1 MQKTANQIKSEFEL
15 LASGHYQIHSFLY
28 AQEFEQQ
35 AYENLIY
42 PLMLVYPLGGS
53 LSGTSYTRNY
63 RVVIADRVLKSEG
76 NELEVESDTQL
87 IALDTLAYWMKLGTN
102 ERFSITSSN
111 TITPFWEKWGDEVTG
126 HFVDIGIEEFYDF
139 NSCAIPLSSAIPS
152 PSNPCKD
159 ARILINSVVYG
170 NAPSDTNFNVVV
182 KDQLGALVGSLI
194 GGEWIV
200 NTGGSCADATYT
212 IEDSLGNVLY
222 TGTIPSGGSVTE
234 VIGNSTLNVNKSDGT
249 LISSRSILAE
259 GTDSYNV
266 GNSSAVLKDEDGN
279 VLSTT
284 PIKATETEDIVAPNG
299 DVSVN
304 SVAFDDVLSG
314 GTLNIQVRKSTGNDL
329 IGSKQG
335 QYWRIGDST
344 AVIKDSANNTLKSEA
359 IMATETE
366 NITIND
372 SVAVIKNSA
381 GTTLKSENI
390 LAEATENI
398 SISDSVA
405 VIKNSAGT
413 TLKSENILAQASE
426 NITINDSTAV
436 IKDSIGTTLKTEPI
450 LAEASENITINDS
463 SVNVNK
469 SNGTLISAVSVKAEN
484 TASYN
489 VVDSTI
495 TNSDSTYD
503 VDVKATESLSLPDSQ
518 INVNSVDSGDVVS
531 VKTIDVNLE
540 DSLGAPVVPTSVG
553 LVGNTLTIEVP
564 SSAPPSTGDYL
575 VRFFDI
581 DGTILKEEYVD
592 AGNSATAPSTP
603 TYDSTYLTFKE
614 WNKTFS
620 VINQDTDVGAIYD
633 TIDGKTYLFLRI
645 TNVSGLQPTLQL
657 NKSTTNLMTINW
669 GDATTNTT
677 STSGNVNITKTAAY
691 SAIGDYVVTIE
702 DSGAYGVNT
711 GGYILGN
718 NVTYSSCLLIAY
730 LGVNFTTIS
739 ASSFRANTALRVISL
754 NDNITT
760 INLFTFTDTNGLLS
774 INLPNS
780 ITTFNSGF
788 STGLKT
794 ITIPLSITS
803 LPSSVFSGCSSLVN
817 AIIPSSI
824 NTLGNT
830 AFANCFSLRKI
841 DLSNITNLSGAGIFA
856 TASSLESVILNNS
869 VTSIQSTL
877 FQNCTVLNS
886 VNIPT
891 SVTSVA
897 AQAFL
902 NCNNL
907 KELEFPSTL
916 TSIATQAFQGC
927 NSILEY
933 TFLSTTPPTLASTSA
948 FASIKSTCKI
958 YVPDANVAAY
968 QAATN
973 WSTYANYIYPLSTK
987 P

>member
-1 MQKTANQIKSEFEL
+1 MQKTANEIKSEFEL

-152 PSNPCKD
+152 PTNPCKD
-159 ARILINSVVYG
+159 ARILINSVIYG
-170 NAPSDTNFNVVV
+170 NAPSNSNFNVVV

-200 NTGGSCADATYT
+200 NTGGSCADASYT

-222 TGTIPSGGSVTE
+222 TGTIPSGGSLTQA
-234 VIGNSTLNVNKSDGT
+234 ISNSTLNVNKSDGT

-266 GNSSAVLKDEDGN
+266 GDSSAVLKDEDGN

-314 GTLNIQVRKSTGNDL
+314 GTLNIEVRKSTGNDL

-344 AVIKDSANNTLKSEA
+344 VVIKDSANNTLKSEA

-366 NITIND
+366 NIVVND
-372 SVAVIKNSA
+372 SVAVIKNSF

-398 SISDSVA
+398 
-405 VIKNSAGT
+405 
-413 TLKSENILAQASE
+413 
-426 NITINDSTAV
+426 
-436 IKDSIGTTLKTEPI
+436 
-450 LAEASENITINDS
+450 TINDS
-463 SVNVNK
+463 SV
-469 SNGTLISAVSVKAEN
+469 E
-484 TASYN
+484 
-489 VVDSTI
+489 
-495 TNSDSTYD
+495 NSDATYS
-503 VDVKATESLSLPDSQ
+503 VDVLAEGSLILPDSQ

-564 SSAPPSTGDYL
+564 SG
-575 VRFFDI
+575 
-581 DGTILKEEYVD
+581 G
-592 AGNSATAPSTP
+592 ATMTADFTSDKVTAEPFESIVFT
-603 TYDSTYLTFKE
+603 
-614 WNKTFS
+614 
-620 VINQDTDVGAIYD
+620 DT
-633 TIDGKTYLFLRI
+633 
-645 TNVSGLQPTLQL
+645 
-657 NKSTTNLMTINW
+657 
-669 GDATTNTT
+669 TTNTPT
-677 STSGNVNITKTAAY
+677 NWSWGFGDNTNSILQNPNKSYKVGGVYNVSLLAGKI
-691 SAIGDYVVTIE
+691 
-702 DSGAYGVNT
+702 DSGDFISKTNYITITNT
-711 GGYILGN
+711 Y
-718 NVTYSSCLLIAY
+718 
-730 LGVNFTTIS
+730 
-739 ASSFRANTALRVISL
+739 
-754 NDNITT
+754 
-760 INLFTFTDTNGLLS
+760 FTDLFGT
-774 INLPNS
+774 P
-780 ITTFNSGF
+780 
-788 STGLKT
+788 
-794 ITIPLSITS
+794 TS
-803 LPSSVFSGCSSLVN
+803 
-817 AIIPSSI
+817 A
-824 NTLGNT
+824 
-830 AFANCFSLRKI
+830 FSLRKLSPNTLYSGAAIRVRRSSDNTEQDINFVSSGANALI
-841 DLSNITNLSGAGIFA
+841 DTSALLSFVGSGSGFVVTWYNQNGSSNHATNSTASEQPRIVNAGVIELDNGYPCIFFSGTNNLNLSLISSSTEMTIISLCKHTSLSGNQKAIIGIGFNNGYALVTEQKYNLFYRGVADQRSTNDAIASQSIIFA
-856 TASSLESVILNNS
+856 YTKSSTNQQVYANN
-869 VTSIQSTL
+869 IL
-877 FQNCTVLNS
+877 FQN
-886 VNIPT
+886 I
-891 SVTSVA
+891 
-897 AQAFL
+897 
-902 NCNNL
+902 
-907 KELEFPSTL
+907 
-916 TSIATQAFQGC
+916 
-927 NSILEY
+927 
-933 TFLSTTPPTLASTSA
+933 TPPAMLTPTTSSRIGA
-948 FASIKSTCKI
+948 YDGTAGRFIGTQQELILFASDQLSNRTAMQSNINN
-958 YVPDANVAAY
+958 YYNVF
-968 QAATN
+968 
-973 WSTYANYIYPLSTK
+973 
-987 P
+987 

>member
-1 MQKTANQIKSEFEL
+1 MQKTANEIKSEFEL

-42 PLMLVYPLGGS
+42 PLMLVYPLGGNV
-53 LSGTSYTRNY
+53 SGTTYLRNY

-200 NTGGSCADATYT
+200 NTGGACADATYT

-266 GNSSAVLKDEDGN
+266 GDSSAVLKDEDGN

-284 PIKATETEDIVAPNG
+284 SIKATESKDIVAPNG

-366 NITIND
+366 NIVVND
-372 SVAVIKNSA
+372 SVAVIKDSA
-381 GTTLKSENI
+381 NNTLKSENI
-390 LAEATENI
+390 LAQATENI

-413 TLKSENILAQASE
+413 TLKSENILAQATE

-469 SNGTLISAVSVKAEN
+469 SDGTLISAVSVKAEN
-484 TASYN
+484 TSSYN
-489 VVDSTI
+489 VGDSSI
-495 TNSDSTYD
+495 TNAAISPTYSQL
-503 VDVKATESLSLPDSQ
+503 VKATEGLILPTQEIQNNGVASGFIPSVGT
-518 INVNSVDSGDVVS
+518 INVTTNITPLNFDISGRTLNITLHKEVFI
-531 VKTIDVNLE
+531 K
-540 DSLGAPVVPTSVG
+540 G
-553 LVGNTLTIEVP
+553 LFKSGNDTMETLTIDAESAGTFTSITDDGGSGSITLSKNGGAFAAF
-564 SSAPPSTGDYL
+564 SSPL
-575 VRFFDI
+575 VLAN
-581 DGTILKEEYVD
+581 T
-592 AGNSATAPSTP
+592 
-603 TYDSTYLTFKE
+603 
-614 WNKTFS
+614 
-620 VINQDTDVGAIYD
+620 DTLVV
-633 TIDGKTYLFLRI
+633 KR
-645 TNVSGLQPTLQL
+645 
-657 NKSTTNLMTINW
+657 TT
-669 GDATTNTT
+669 TT
-677 STSGNVNITKTAAY
+677 SAGFFKL
-691 SAIGDYVVTIE
+691 
-702 DSGAYGVNT
+702 T
-711 GGYILGN
+711 G
-718 NVTYSSCLLIAY
+718 TY
-730 LGVNFTTIS
+730 
-739 ASSFRANTALRVISL
+739 
-754 NDNITT
+754 
-760 INLFTFTDTNGLLS
+760 
-774 INLPNS
+774 
-780 ITTFNSGF
+780 
-788 STGLKT
+788 
-794 ITIPLSITS
+794 
-803 LPSSVFSGCSSLVN
+803 
-817 AIIPSSI
+817 
-824 NTLGNT
+824 
-830 AFANCFSLRKI
+830 
-841 DLSNITNLSGAGIFA
+841 
-856 TASSLESVILNNS
+856 
-869 VTSIQSTL
+869 
-877 FQNCTVLNS
+877 
-886 VNIPT
+886 
-891 SVTSVA
+891 
-897 AQAFL
+897 
-902 NCNNL
+902 
-907 KELEFPSTL
+907 
-916 TSIATQAFQGC
+916 
-927 NSILEY
+927 
-933 TFLSTTPPTLASTSA
+933 
-948 FASIKSTCKI
+948 
-958 YVPDANVAAY
+958 
-968 QAATN
+968 
-973 WSTYANYIYPLSTK
+973 
-987 P
+987 

>member
-200 NTGGSCADATYT
+200 NTGGACADATYT

-259 GTDSYNV
+259 STDSYNV
-266 GNSSAVLKDEDGN
+266 ADSSAVLKDEDGN
-279 VLSTT
+279 ILSTT
-284 PIKATETEDIVAPNG
+284 PIKATESKDIVAPNG

-314 GTLNIQVRKSTGNDL
+314 GALNIQVRKSTGNDL

-372 SVAVIKNSA
+372 SVAVIKDSA
-381 GTTLKSENI
+381 NNTLKSENI

-398 SISDSVA
+398 SITDSVA
-405 VIKNSAGT
+405 VIKNSVGT
-413 TLKSENILAQASE
+413 TLKSENILAQATE
-426 NITINDSTAV
+426 NINISDSTAV

-450 LAEASENITINDS
+450 LAEATENITINDS

-469 SNGTLISAVSVKAEN
+469 SDGTLISAVSVKAEN

-489 VVDSTI
+489 VGDSTI

-540 DSLGAPVVPTSVG
+540 DSLGDPVTPTSVG

-564 SSAPPSTGDYL
+564 SGSTPSGVLLQFPQPDQYTSYRTGDVGWRAQNNWFNYTPPTNPKSIAELDYTLGANYWARLKNPLIVGGVSNTLRFVDVDGGQTFSATGNKNLITIDKLTGIGMRRITTGNGNWDTQIDNALALSLVVGGVTFSDFYL
-575 VRFFDI
+575 VSALESVLLFGLGRSF
-581 DGTILKEEYVD
+581 
-592 AGNSATAPSTP
+592 NSMTDPISSVVLQSNTSDDMFTST
-603 TYDSTYLTFKE
+603 
-614 WNKTFS
+614 
-620 VINQDTDVGAIYD
+620 
-633 TIDGKTYLFLRI
+633 
-645 TNVSGLQPTLQL
+645 
-657 NKSTTNLMTINW
+657 
-669 GDATTNTT
+669 
-677 STSGNVNITKTAAY
+677 TSGN
-691 SAIGDYVVTIE
+691 
-702 DSGAYGVNT
+702 
-711 GGYILGN
+711 
-718 NVTYSSCLLIAY
+718 SS
-730 LGVNFTTIS
+730 TTVH
-739 ASSFRANTALRVISL
+739 NHQNLRVMRLDSK
-754 NDNITT
+754 T
-760 INLFTFTDTNGLLS
+760 LS
-774 INLPNS
+774 AVRGVFI
-780 ITTFNSGF
+780 FN
-788 STGLKT
+788 
-794 ITIPLSITS
+794 
-803 LPSSVFSGCSSLVN
+803 
-817 AIIPSSI
+817 
-824 NTLGNT
+824 
-830 AFANCFSLRKI
+830 
-841 DLSNITNLSGAGIFA
+841 
-856 TASSLESVILNNS
+856 ASSLI
-869 VTSIQSTL
+869 TA
-877 FQNCTVLNS
+877 
-886 VNIPT
+886 P
-891 SVTSVA
+891 
-897 AQAFL
+897 
-902 NCNNL
+902 
-907 KELEFPSTL
+907 
-916 TSIATQAFQGC
+916 
-927 NSILEY
+927 
-933 TFLSTTPPTLASTSA
+933 
-948 FASIKSTCKI
+948 
-958 YVPDANVAAY
+958 
-968 QAATN
+968 
-973 WSTYANYIYPLSTK
+973 
-987 P
+987 

>member
-63 RVVIADRVLKSEG
+63 RVIIADRVLKSEG

-87 IALDTLAYWMKLGTN
+87 IALDVLAYWMKLGTN

-152 PSNPCKD
+152 PTNPCKD

-200 NTGGSCADATYT
+200 NTSGACADATYT
-212 IEDSLGNVLY
+212 IEDSLGNILY

-234 VIGNSTLNVNKSDGT
+234 VISNSTLNVNKSDGT

-266 GNSSAVLKDEDGN
+266 GDSSAVLKDEDGN

-284 PIKATETEDIVAPNG
+284 AIKATETEDIVAPNG

-314 GTLNIQVRKSTGNDL
+314 GTLNIEVLKSTGNDQ

-335 QYWRIGDST
+335 QYWRIG
-344 AVIKDSANNTLKSEA
+344 
-359 IMATETE
+359 
-366 NITIND
+366 
-372 SVAVIKNSA
+372 
-381 GTTLKSENI
+381 
-390 LAEATENI
+390 
-398 SISDSVA
+398 
-405 VIKNSAGT
+405 
-413 TLKSENILAQASE
+413 
-426 NITINDSTAV
+426 
-436 IKDSIGTTLKTEPI
+436 
-450 LAEASENITINDS
+450 
-463 SVNVNK
+463 
-469 SNGTLISAVSVKAEN
+469 
-484 TASYN
+484 
-489 VVDSTI
+489 DSTI

-503 VDVKATESLSLPDSQ
+503 VDVKATESLILPDSQ
-518 INVNSVDSGDVVS
+518 INVNGVDEGDVVS

-564 SSAPPSTGDYL
+564 TGGTPTGDYL

-581 DGTILKEEYVD
+581 DGTILKEEYVN

-657 NKSTTNLMTINW
+657 NKSTTSLMTINW
-669 GDATTNTT
+669 GDTTTDTT
-677 STSGNVNITKTAAY
+677 STSGNINITKTAVY

-702 DSGAYGVNT
+702 DSGTHGVNT

-739 ASSFRANTALRVISL
+739 ASSFRSHTALRIISL

-760 INLFTFTDTNGLLS
+760 INLFTFADTNGLLC

-780 ITTFNSGF
+780 ITTFSSGF

-803 LPSSVFSGCSSLVN
+803 LPSSVFNGCSSLVN
-817 AIIPSSI
+817 AKLPSSI
-824 NTLGNT
+824 NTLLGT
-830 AFANCFSLRKI
+830 IYANCFSLRKM
-841 DLSNITNLSGAGIFA
+841 DLSNITNLTGAGIFA
-856 TASSLESVILNNS
+856 AASSLESVVLNNS
-869 VTSIQSTL
+869 VTSIQSTV

-891 SVTSVA
+891 SVTSVG

-916 TSIATQAFQGC
+916 TSIAAQAFQGC

-933 TFLSTTPPTLASTSA
+933 TFLSATPPTLAATSA
-948 FASIKSTCKI
+948 FTGIKSTCKI
-958 YVPDANVAAY
+958 YVPDANVATY

>member
-152 PSNPCKD
+152 PTNPCKD

-200 NTGGSCADATYT
+200 NTGGACADATYT

-266 GNSSAVLKDEDGN
+266 GDSSAVLKDEDGN

-284 PIKATETEDIVAPNG
+284 PIKATESKDIVAPNG

-304 SVAFDDVLSG
+304 SVAFNDVLSG

-335 QYWRIGDST
+335 QYWRIG
-344 AVIKDSANNTLKSEA
+344 
-359 IMATETE
+359 
-366 NITIND
+366 
-372 SVAVIKNSA
+372 
-381 GTTLKSENI
+381 
-390 LAEATENI
+390 
-398 SISDSVA
+398 
-405 VIKNSAGT
+405 
-413 TLKSENILAQASE
+413 
-426 NITINDSTAV
+426 
-436 IKDSIGTTLKTEPI
+436 
-450 LAEASENITINDS
+450 
-463 SVNVNK
+463 
-469 SNGTLISAVSVKAEN
+469 
-484 TASYN
+484 
-489 VVDSTI
+489 DSTI

-564 SSAPPSTGDYL
+564 SGATPMNVDFSADKLTAFIGENITFTDLSDQSPTHWSWQFSDGTTSIVQNPVKSFLTLGFKNVTLMAGKVGAGGVNIKNSYIEITGDADATAFLLATGISDSTIVSAINTL
-575 VRFFDI
+575 VVDLKNASIWTKLKAIYPMVGGTATTHKFNLKDPRDLDAAFRLSFNGGWTHSANGALPNGSNTYADTFFNPSIDNSANSSHISYYSRTLVSENKIEMGCYSGINYNQIAISFGGTTYCNPNNAGGDI
-581 DGTILKEEYVD
+581 DVTFASNSQGFFLASRT
-592 AGNSATAPSTP
+592 SATA
-603 TYDSTYLTFKE
+603 
-614 WNKTFS
+614 
-620 VINQDTDVGAIYD
+620 IMGQ
-633 TIDGKTYLFLRI
+633 R
-645 TNVSGLQPTLQL
+645 
-657 NKSTTNLMTINW
+657 
-669 GDATTNTT
+669 NTT
-677 STSGNVNITKTAAY
+677 Q
-691 SAIGDYVVTIE
+691 
-702 DSGAYGVNT
+702 
-711 GGYILGN
+711 
-718 NVTYSSCLLIAY
+718 
-730 LGVNFTTIS
+730 
-739 ASSFRANTALRVISL
+739 
-754 NDNITT
+754 
-760 INLFTFTDTNGLLS
+760 
-774 INLPNS
+774 
-780 ITTFNSGF
+780 
-788 STGLKT
+788 STGL
-794 ITIPLSITS
+794 
-803 LPSSVFSGCSSLVN
+803 
-817 AIIPSSI
+817 
-824 NTLGNT
+824 
-830 AFANCFSLRKI
+830 
-841 DLSNITNLSGAGIFA
+841 SNENR
-856 TASSLESVILNNS
+856 
-869 VTSIQSTL
+869 
-877 FQNCTVLNS
+877 
-886 VNIPT
+886 
-891 SVTSVA
+891 
-897 AQAFL
+897 
-902 NCNNL
+902 NNL
-907 KELEFPSTL
+907 KIFIGTYNDNGTPNSTGYS
-916 TSIATQAFQGC
+916 TKQCAFSSIGDGLSSAEATNFYNIVQAFQ
-927 NSILEY
+927 
-933 TFLSTTPPTLASTSA
+933 TTLSRQ
-948 FASIKSTCKI
+948 
-958 YVPDANVAAY
+958 V
-968 QAATN
+968 
-973 WSTYANYIYPLSTK
+973 
-987 P
+987 

>member
-42 PLMLVYPLGGS
+42 PLMLVYPLGGN
-53 LSGTSYTRNY
+53 LSGTTYTRNY

-170 NAPSDTNFNVVV
+170 NAPSDTNFNVLV
-182 KDQLGALVGSLI
+182 KDQLGDLVGSLI

-200 NTGGSCADATYT
+200 NTGGACADATYT

-266 GNSSAVLKDEDGN
+266 ADSSAVLKDEDGN

-314 GTLNIQVRKSTGNDL
+314 GTLDIEVLKSTGNDQ

-366 NITIND
+366 NIVIND
-372 SVAVIKNSA
+372 SVAVIKNSV

-398 SISDSVA
+398 
-405 VIKNSAGT
+405 
-413 TLKSENILAQASE
+413 
-426 NITINDSTAV
+426 
-436 IKDSIGTTLKTEPI
+436 
-450 LAEASENITINDS
+450 TINDS
-463 SVNVNK
+463 SV
-469 SNGTLISAVSVKAEN
+469 EN
-484 TASYN
+484 SDASY
-489 VVDSTI
+489 S
-495 TNSDSTYD
+495 
-503 VDVKATESLSLPDSQ
+503 VDVLAEGSLTLPDSQ
-518 INVNSVDSGDVVS
+518 INVNGVDSGDVVS

-540 DSLGAPVVPTSVG
+540 DSLGAPVTPTSVG
-553 LVGNTLTIEVP
+553 LVGNTLTIEVSSGGTPFDPTAFVIEVDTSISIPTSSNANQFEILATSP
-564 SSAPPSTGDYL
+564 SLYDVVTSDGQILNANTGNLLITFPSEGVYLIEIKGTIRFVYRNFNEISKILKILNWGTTIQHFDGRNFEFTADFIIEAQDTPIIATWDRFLFNSINRWVGNISMKDWDVSMVLGNRFENTFTGS
-575 VRFFDI
+575 VRF
-581 DGTILKEEYVD
+581 
-592 AGNSATAPSTP
+592 NSP
-603 TYDSTYLTFKE
+603 LTN
-614 WNKTFS
+614 W
-620 VINQDTDVGAIYD
+620 D
-633 TIDGKTYLFLRI
+633 
-645 TNVSGLQPTLQL
+645 VSGATSML
-657 NKSTTNLMTINW
+657 NM
-669 GDATTNTT
+669 
-677 STSGNVNITKTAAY
+677 
-691 SAIGDYVVTIE
+691 
-702 DSGAYGVNT
+702 
-711 GGYILGN
+711 
-718 NVTYSSCLLIAY
+718 
-730 LGVNFTTIS
+730 
-739 ASSFRANTALRVISL
+739 
-754 NDNITT
+754 
-760 INLFTFTDTNGLLS
+760 
-774 INLPNS
+774 
-780 ITTFNSGF
+780 
-788 STGLKT
+788 
-794 ITIPLSITS
+794 
-803 LPSSVFSGCSSLVN
+803 FSGCSSFNQDLSMWDVSSVTNFATMFFN
-817 AIIPSSI
+817 ASAFNQNLGAWQLNSGLTTMSQIFRNSGMSTANYTDTIVAWANQVFNNTGAPSSV
-824 NTLGNT
+824 NMATQTGRTFDTSRSGGAN
-830 AFANCFSLRKI
+830 FAN
-841 DLSNITNLSGAGIFA
+841 AGLARTYLI
-856 TASSLESVILNNS
+856 
-869 VTSIQSTL
+869 
-877 FQNCTVLNS
+877 
-886 VNIPT
+886 
-891 SVTSVA
+891 
-897 AQAFL
+897 
-902 NCNNL
+902 
-907 KELEFPSTL
+907 
-916 TSIATQAFQGC
+916 SIALWTISGDTV
-927 NSILEY
+927 I
-933 TFLSTTPPTLASTSA
+933 
-948 FASIKSTCKI
+948 
-958 YVPDANVAAY
+958 
-968 QAATN
+968 
-973 WSTYANYIYPLSTK
+973 
-987 P
+987 

>member
-42 PLMLVYPLGGS
+42 PLMLVYPLGGN

-87 IALDTLAYWMKLGTN
+87 IALDVLAYWMKLGTN

-159 ARILINSVVYG
+159 ARILINSVIYG
-170 NAPSDTNFNVVV
+170 NAPSNSNFNVVV

-234 VIGNSTLNVNKSDGT
+234 VISNSTLNVNKSDGT

-266 GNSSAVLKDEDGN
+266 GDSSAVLKDEDGN

-284 PIKATETEDIVAPNG
+284 GIKATESKDIVAPNG

-314 GTLNIQVRKSTGNDL
+314 GTLDIEVRKSTGNDL

-344 AVIKDSANNTLKSEA
+344 AVIKDSANNTLKSEN
-359 IMATETE
+359 IKATESE
-366 NITIND
+366 NITIN
-372 SVAVIKNSA
+372 
-381 GTTLKSENI
+381 
-390 LAEATENI
+390 
-398 SISDSVA
+398 DSVA

-426 NITINDSTAV
+426 NITINDSSV
-436 IKDSIGTTLKTEPI
+436 
-450 LAEASENITINDS
+450 ENSD
-463 SVNVNK
+463 
-469 SNGTLISAVSVKAEN
+469 
-484 TASYN
+484 ASY
-489 VVDSTI
+489 S
-495 TNSDSTYD
+495 
-503 VDVKATESLSLPDSQ
+503 VDVLAQGSLTLPDSQ
-518 INVNSVDSGDVVS
+518 INVNSVDRGDVVS

-564 SSAPPSTGDYL
+564 SGATPMNVDFSADKLTAAIGENITFTDLSDQSPTHWSW
-575 VRFFDI
+575 RFN
-581 DGTILKEEYVD
+581 DGTTSIVQNPVKSFLTLGFKNVTLL
-592 AGNSATAPSTP
+592 AG
-603 TYDSTYLTFKE
+603 K
-614 WNKTFS
+614 
-620 VINQDTDVGAIYD
+620 IGA
-633 TIDGKTYLFLRI
+633 
-645 TNVSGLQPTLQL
+645 
-657 NKSTTNLMTINW
+657 
-669 GDATTNTT
+669 
-677 STSGNVNITKTAAY
+677 GNVNIKNSY
-691 SAIGDYVVTIE
+691 IE
-702 DSGAYGVNT
+702 IMPDA
-711 GGYILGN
+711 
-718 NVTYSSCLLIAY
+718 
-730 LGVNFTTIS
+730 
-739 ASSFRANTALRVISL
+739 
-754 NDNITT
+754 D
-760 INLFTFTDTNGLLS
+760 
-774 INLPNS
+774 
-780 ITTFNSGF
+780 
-788 STGLKT
+788 
-794 ITIPLSITS
+794 
-803 LPSSVFSGCSSLVN
+803 
-817 AIIPSSI
+817 
-824 NTLGNT
+824 
-830 AFANCFSLRKI
+830 
-841 DLSNITNLSGAGIFA
+841 
-856 TASSLESVILNNS
+856 
-869 VTSIQSTL
+869 
-877 FQNCTVLNS
+877 
-886 VNIPT
+886 
-891 SVTSVA
+891 

-902 NCNNL
+902 TAAGITDGTIVNAINELVGSLKNDSIWTKFKAIYPMVGGSATTHKYNL
-907 KELEFPSTL
+907 KDSRDLDAAFRLSFNGGWTHN
-916 TSIATQAFQGC
+916 SNGATPNGTNA
-927 NSILEY
+927 Y
-933 TFLSTTPPTLASTSA
+933 ADTFLNISLQTNWISDNHLSFYTRTQTPSGSGWNLGVGNAATGSPLFGLSAIRSGNVALYDSGNFPDERVQSTQTDSRGLWVGSCIANNSRKIYKNSSLLATNTLNGTAPASNAAITLGALRDTSSASFFYMSQNMAFSSIGNALTDSEVTKLYNAVQSFQTTLARQ
-948 FASIKSTCKI
+948 I
-958 YVPDANVAAY
+958 
-968 QAATN
+968 
-973 WSTYANYIYPLSTK
+973 
-987 P
+987 